1 VKPGAPGLRAH
12 GTRVALPSAQ
22 GPCDDAAIR
31 TMPCPQRPAMAGRWV
46 LAATILASSMA
57 FIDGTVVNVAL
68 PALQRELG
76 ADIAQAQWAV
86 ESYALLLAALLLAGG
101 AAGDRFGRRR
111 VFALG
116 VAIFAASSVWC
127 GLAPDIRQLI
137 AARAVQG
144 AGAALMVPGSL
155 ALLAASFDEGT
166 RGRAIGIWSGAT
178 AMTMAFGPVLG
189 GWLIEHVSWRAAF
202 LINVPLAM
210 AVLLITLWRVPESRD
225 ASQHGALDWAGAVL
239 ATVGLGA
246 LIFGLIEVPALGW
259 RHATVWSSLLGG
271 VAALGAFVA
280 VQARHPNPTMPLV
293 LFRSRSF
300 VGANL
305 LTLLLYA
312 ALGGGLFFFPLNLIQ
327 VQGYST
333 TAAGA
338 ALLPFVLL
346 MVLLSGWA
354 GGLVDR
360 HGPRKP
366 LVIGPLVAAVGFAMF
381 ALPGI
386 GGSYWLTFFPAVMV
400 LGLGVSVSVAPL
412 TTTVMNAVPSA
423 SAGAASGINNAAAR
437 VATVLAIALLG
448 IVQMTVFQQGLQR
461 ELVRAGIA
469 PATVQA
475 VLAQRNRLAAIEP
488 PASASGAER
497 DAIRAAVGQGFVAGF
512 RWVMLLSALLAAGG
526 AACAWRLLDHPRAD
540 PRQAASGPH
549 PPGRSAAARRS

>member
-1 VKPGAPGLRAH
+1 
-12 GTRVALPSAQ
+12 
-22 GPCDDAAIR
+22 
-31 TMPCPQRPAMAGRWV
+31 MPCPERAAMAGRWV

-116 VAIFAASSVWC
+116 VAVFAVSSVWC
-127 GLAPDIRQLI
+127 GLAPDIDHLI
-137 AARAVQG
+137 MARAVQG

-178 AMTMAFGPVLG
+178 AMTMAVGPVLG

-225 ASQHGALDWAGAVL
+225 ASQRGALDWAGAVL

-246 LIFGLIEVPALGW
+246 LVFGLIEVPALGW
-259 RHATVWSSLLGG
+259 GHAMVWASLLGG
-271 VAALGAFVA
+271 AAALAAFVA
-280 VQARHPNPTMPLV
+280 VQARHANPMMPLV

-346 MVLLSGWA
+346 MVVLSGWA

-366 LVIGPLVAAVGFAMF
+366 LVIGPLVAAGGFAMF

-400 LGLGVSVSVAPL
+400 LGLGVSISVAPL
-412 TTTVMNAVPSA
+412 TTTVMNAVPPA

-448 IVQMTVFQQGLQR
+448 IVQVTVFQRVLER
-461 ELVRAGIA
+461 ELRQTGIA
-469 PATVQA
+469 PPTVEA

-488 PASASGAER
+488 PASASSGER
-497 DAIRAAVGQGFVAGF
+497 DAIRAAVAQGFVAGF
-512 RWVMLLSALLAAGG
+512 RWVMLLSALLATGG
-526 AACAWRLLDHPRAD
+526 AACAWRLLDAARAD
-540 PRQAASGPH
+540 Q
-549 PPGRSAAARRS
+549 PPARRSAPLG